1 MFHAE
6 GKAGFNF
13 GYIEGFADGS
23 AGIEGSEASASGRAR
38 VRVHPPDSEW
48 ARRLNPYNYDLKYAK
63 GDNWKGLAKHLY
75 YTGPETEAPKTL
87 TNKRVYGGHS
97 SHRSIS
103 SGRNMYGFRR
113 GYRRR
118 VFRRRAVYRRRRFY

>member
-6 GKAGFNF
+6 GKAGFDL
-13 GYIEGFADGS
+13 GYIEGFADGR
-23 AGIEGSEASASGRAR
+23 AGIAGNSATADGRASLR
-38 VRVHPPDSEW
+38 FHPPDISWPE
-48 ARRLNPYNYDLKYAK
+48 RLNPYNYELKYAK

-97 SHRSIS
+97 SVVSIS